1 MTLLSQKRGCLGKEP
16 KRRRARNGGGRKEVV
31 TRRETW
37 GGELERKQSR
47 QQRVRKEGKRI

>member
-16 KRRRARNGGGRKEVV
+16 KRRRARNGGGRKGVV

-37 GGELERKQSR
+37 GEELERRQGR